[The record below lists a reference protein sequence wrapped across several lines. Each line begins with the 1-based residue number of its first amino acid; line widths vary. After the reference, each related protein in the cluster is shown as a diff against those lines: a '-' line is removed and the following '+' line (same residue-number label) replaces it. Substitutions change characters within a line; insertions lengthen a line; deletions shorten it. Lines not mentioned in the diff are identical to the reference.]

1 MVINIKMKTMSA
13 WDTVGSHS
21 LSSLL
26 ALSFLSHY
34 LHHSGYS
41 VYPNFNCLCNS
52 KLHPVVSVSE
62 QMGNSLCV
70 VVIIMQSII
79 FIF

>member
-1 MVINIKMKTMSA
+1 MKTMSA
-13 WDTVGSHS
+13 WDTVGSQS
-21 LSSLL
+21 LPLSLL

-34 LHHSGYS
+34 LDHSGYS

-52 KLHPVVSVSE
+52 KLRPVVSISE

-70 VVIIMQSII
+70 VVIIMQHVI